1 MDDTSI
7 QVQRF
12 VEKSEEGLYLT
23 VPFEV
28 PEDTES
34 FHISYEYDRK
44 KAIIDIG
51 LNDSNGSFCGWAG
64 SDRDALQ
71 ISEINSSPGF
81 ETCKIKAGTW
91 QILLGAYHVPDAGL
105 MVTYTVN
112 FTAKKMRLLRGDI
125 HMHSVASD
133 GVLTC
138 GQLKEVA
145 RSQKLDF
152 IAITDHN
159 NFAYL
164 RRNFSDDDLTVIP
177 GVEWTH
183 YKGHINLLGSMH
195 PFTSFV
201 ANSKEEML
209 AVLQEAKKNGA
220 VLSLNH
226 PFCPNCGWKFGF
238 DIPFDMV
245 EVWNGGLSPKANLA
259 CLEWWDLLLQAGRK
273 VPIVGGS
280 DFHRLEFGHTPAF
293 PCTFT
298 YSASRSPQGVLD
310 ALKAGRGFVA
320 ISPKGPTIALRASG
334 RPVYPGESLPSDTEV
349 TVTITGTRKSDV
361 IRLVANGGENRQTAS
376 ENVTEI
382 SCQIPEKGYLRF
394 EVIRRIEAL
403 GLEIPVM
410 ISNPLYV
417 GGGL

>member
-1 MDDTSI
+1 MKDTTI

-28 PEDTES
+28 PESTES
-34 FHISYEYDRK
+34 FSISYEYDRK

-51 LNDSNGSFCGWAG
+51 LNDSSASFMGWAG
-64 SDRDALQ
+64 SDRAVLQ
-71 ISEINSSPGF
+71 ISEVNSSPGF
-81 ETCKIKAGTW
+81 ETGAVKPGTW
-91 QILLGAYHVPDAGL
+91 QILLGAYHVPDEGV
-105 MVTYTVN
+105 MVTYTVA
-112 FTAKKMRLLRGDI
+112 FTAQKMRLLRGDI

-133 GVLTC
+133 GALTSE
-138 GQLKEVA
+138 QLKAAA

-164 RRNFSDDDLTVIP
+164 RRNFSEDDLTVIP

-245 EVWNGGLSPKANLA
+245 EIWNGGLSPKANLA
-259 CLEWWDLLLQAGRK
+259 CVSWWDRLLQEGRK

-280 DFHRLEFGHTPAF
+280 DFHRFQFGHIPAF
-293 PCTFT
+293 PCTFA
-298 YSASRSPQGVLD
+298 YAKSRSAADILD
-310 ALKAGRGFVA
+310 ALKSGRGFAA
-320 ISPKGPTIALRASG
+320 ISPEGPILSLQAAG
-334 RPVYPGESLPSDTEV
+334 RPVYTGDTLAPGTQVEAK
-349 TVTITGTRKSDV
+349 IAGTKAGDS
-361 IRLVANGGENRQTAS
+361 IRLVTSGSSTLHPAAPRST
-376 ENVTEI
+376 
-382 SCQIPEKGYLRF
+382 QIQFEMPESGYLRL
-394 EVIRRIEAL
+394 EVIRQIDAL
-403 GLEIPVM
+403 GLSIPVM
-410 ISNPLYV
+410 IANPLYA
-417 GGGL
+417 GGSL